1 MTKCDFRLRH
11 GRSPISLLHIFRT
24 PFLKN
29 ISGSG
34 WLLSDNCN
42 TSWEKMQMFKIFN
55 GEYYPNYSNSLGC
68 FLFPFISH
76 NHYLTLESLLV
87 LKWNSLL
94 LNTAWKIF
102 VFRVFQ
108 VCIQPEYRKIRTRK
122 TPNTRIQDIFT
133 DHFFALLSD
142 AFVSCIWCNLETFT
156 SRSLWKMKL
165 MQGNIYVF
173 ASVIKN
179 QCSICKIHTTKFI
192 KLLIVTSKEKL
203 SKKINYPQIKK

>member
-1 MTKCDFRLRH
+1 M
-11 GRSPISLLHIFRT
+11 
-24 PFLKN
+24 N
-29 ISGSG
+29 ITLITLIL
-34 WLLSDNCN
+34 WAAFC
-42 TSWEKMQMFKIFN
+42 
-55 GEYYPNYSNSLGC
+55 
-68 FLFPFISH
+68 FPFISH

-192 KLLIVTSKEKL
+192 KLLIVTSTEKL
-203 SKKINYPQIKK
+203 SKKINYPQIKKIEKR